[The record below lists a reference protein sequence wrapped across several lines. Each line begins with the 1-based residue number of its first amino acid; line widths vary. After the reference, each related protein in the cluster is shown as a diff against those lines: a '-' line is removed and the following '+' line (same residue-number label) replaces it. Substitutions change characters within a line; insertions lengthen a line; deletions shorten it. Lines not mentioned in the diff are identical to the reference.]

1 MAVPDSRL
9 GAALQ
14 TALGQLLPGV
24 FLERGDL
31 MECEHDVVV
40 TVPGACSPADCRKL
54 ATNGARVIILS
65 PMALLSERRLYE
77 AAGAFAY
84 LPMQID
90 ATTLIANT
98 IELAL
103 IHLQG
108 FEPATDSRTAVSHE
122 PSPRA
127 C

>member
-24 FLERGDL
+24 LLERGDL

-40 TVPGACSPADCRKL
+40 TVPGACSPVDCRKL